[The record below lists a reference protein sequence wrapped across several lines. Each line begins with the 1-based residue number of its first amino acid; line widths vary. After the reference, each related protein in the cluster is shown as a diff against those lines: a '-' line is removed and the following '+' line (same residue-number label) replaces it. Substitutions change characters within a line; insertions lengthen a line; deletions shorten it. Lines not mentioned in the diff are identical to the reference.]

1 MLVFELARSK
11 GAPVKYRQLTRE
23 QKYQIAAYLEMK
35 MTQSE
40 MARRIHVHRSTIGRE
55 LHRNKSGRWKYNA
68 SRAIRMTR
76 ERHERKR
83 KHRIDEETWTRVEA
97 LLKRQWSPEQI
108 SKRLPLEGL
117 PSASHETIY
126 LYIYRDKQQGGELYL
141 HLRRRHTYR
150 KRIHKYCSR
159 KGWETRRSIRE
170 RPSVVDTRSRL
181 GDWEADTIV
190 GRLQKTTVLS
200 LVERRSR
207 FCLLQKLANRSP
219 DTLAEAVFKQLAPLA
234 DKVLTITSD
243 NGLEFMRHER
253 IANQLDA
260 DFFFADPYSSW
271 QRGAIENTNGLVRQ
285 YFPKKTDF
293 SLVAQSYFQQ
303 VCDRLNNRP
312 RKSLGFRTPKE
323 VFFNQ
328 PVALIT

>member
-1 MLVFELARSK
+1 VDK
-11 GAPVKYRQLTRE
+11 G
-23 QKYQIAAYLEMK
+23 
-35 MTQSE
+35 
-40 MARRIHVHRSTIGRE
+40 
-55 LHRNKSGRWKYNA
+55 
-68 SRAIRMTR
+68 
-76 ERHERKR
+76 
-83 KHRIDEETWTRVEA
+83 TWERVEE

-108 SKRLPLEGL
+108 SERLRLEAL
-117 PSASHETIY
+117 PSVSHETIY
-126 LYIYRDKQQGGELYL
+126 LYIYRNKDEGGVLYL
-141 HLRRRHTYR
+141 NLRRQHKYR
-150 KRIHKYCSR
+150 KRINKYCSR
-159 KGWETRRSIRE
+159 KGWDTRRPIGE
-170 RPSVVDTRSRL
+170 RPSIVEDRSRL

-207 FCLLQKLANRSP
+207 YCLLQKLANRSP
-219 DTLAEAVFKQLAPLA
+219 NTLAEAVFNQLSPVR

-253 IANQLDA
+253 ISRQLNA

-271 QRGAIENTNGLVRQ
+271 QRGTVENTNGLIRQ

-293 SLVAQSYFQQ
+293 TLITESDIRHANA
-303 VCDRLNNRP
+303 RLNNRP
-312 RKSLGFRTPKE
+312 RKSLGFRTPNE